1 MVAMACRWSILSVS
15 APMAS
20 IKDVEVEDEEDIEVE
35 TGEATLKPKG
45 FLEKLNRIPPL
56 TAEEQLIIVP

>member
-1 MVAMACRWSILSVS
+1 
-15 APMAS
+15 MAS
-20 IKDVEVEDEEDIEVE
+20 IKEVDVEDVKDVEDIEVE